1 MKPELTNREPTGRPP
16 SVRRREWL
24 VIAAV
29 YLVVTLYF
37 ILQGV
42 LPDLTLGRPVNWQR
56 EVLGES
62 VYWLIW
68 AAITPFIL
76 AFTRRLPLHEEHRW
90 RNLGAH
96 LLLVLLV
103 APFQDGL
110 WRSFMILGVQ
120 DETLRQVAEDWPL
133 YGASWL
139 AGSLTS
145 FYKYWM
151 IVGVYTSIDFYRKY
165 RRQEREA
172 LDLRIRTA
180 ELETRLT
187 NARLEALR
195 MQLHPHFL
203 FNTLNAISVLI
214 SDGYARKARQ
224 MLLRLSD
231 LLRVTLDQAGEADV
245 PLKQELE
252 FLETYLEIERIRF
265 EDRLQVR
272 LDIEPETLDIP
283 VPYLILQPIVEN
295 AVKHGVTE
303 RLGAGEIVIRSAV
316 EDGRATLEVRDSGPG
331 FEPDMADVPIDGVG
345 LSNTRERLQKQ
356 FGDEHSIEFSRAAE
370 GGLCVT
376 ISIPDRR

>member
-1 MKPELTNREPTGRPP
+1 MRPETTIREPTRRPP
-16 SVRRREWL
+16 SVRRREWI

-29 YLVVTLYF
+29 YVVVTLYF
-37 ILQGV
+37 ILQSV

-56 EVLGES
+56 EVLAES

-68 AAITPFIL
+68 AAITPLIL

-110 WRSFMILGVQ
+110 WRSFMIFGVQ
-120 DETLRQVAEDWPL
+120 DDTVRQVVEDWPM
-133 YGASWL
+133 YGAGWL

-151 IVGVYTSIDFYRKY
+151 IVGVYTSIDVYRKY
-165 RRQEREA
+165 RRREREA

-214 SDGYARKARQ
+214 SDGHTRKARQ

-231 LLRVTLDQAGEADV
+231 LLRVTLERAEESDV

-265 EDRLQVR
+265 EDRLEVR
-272 LDIEPETLDIP
+272 MDIEPETLDVP

-295 AVKHGVTE
+295 AVKHGVTD
-303 RLGAGEIVIRSAV
+303 RLGPGRIVVGSSM
-316 EDGRATLEVRDSGPG
+316 EDGRVVLEVRDSGPG
-331 FEPDMADVPIDGVG
+331 LRTNAAGGPTDGVG

-356 FGDEHSIEFSRAAE
+356 FGADHTFEFDEAPE
-370 GGLCVT
+370 GGLRVT
-376 ISIPDRR
+376 ISFPDRR